1 LIVTPEETEALEI
14 RLLLEA
20 IYAQYGYDL
29 RDYALSSM
37 RRRVLAAL
45 AASGLAN
52 LGEMQHKLLV
62 DPTFFAGVLDA
73 LTVRV
78 SELFRDPDFYL
89 TFRAQVVPI
98 LRTYPL
104 FKIWHAGCAGGEEVY
119 AMAILLSEEGLYD
132 RAQIYATDLSH
143 EALDHARQGIYPS
156 AQLARFTDNYQRA
169 GGTSSLA
176 AYYTEAYDRLAMR
189 ESLRRNVVFFQHN
202 LVSDHVFAEMNV
214 IVCRNVLIYFGPTLK
229 QRVLAKFEQSL
240 CPRGFLCLGTSEHL
254 GSYPTPNAFAEFA
267 GRDRIYR
274 RES

>member
-1 LIVTPEETEALEI
+1 MTVATDDTEALEI

-37 RRRVLAAL
+37 HRRVQAAL
-45 AASGLAN
+45 VASGLPH
-52 LGEMQHKLLV
+52 LGELQHRLLV
-62 DPTFFAGVLDA
+62 DPTFFAEVLET

-89 TFRAQVVPI
+89 AFRAQVVPV

-104 FKIWHAGCAGGEEVY
+104 FKIWHAGCANGEEVY
-119 AMAILLSEEGLYD
+119 AMAIMLQEEGLYD

-156 AQLARFTDNYQRA
+156 AQLAKFTDNYQRA
-169 GGTSSLA
+169 GGTAGLA

-214 IVCRNVLIYFGPTLK
+214 IVCRNVLIYFGPSLK
-229 QRVLAKFEQSL
+229 ERVLAKFEQSL

-254 GSYPTPNAFAEFA
+254 TSYPTHKSFEEFA
-267 GRDRIYR
+267 PRERIYR
-274 RES
+274 RET